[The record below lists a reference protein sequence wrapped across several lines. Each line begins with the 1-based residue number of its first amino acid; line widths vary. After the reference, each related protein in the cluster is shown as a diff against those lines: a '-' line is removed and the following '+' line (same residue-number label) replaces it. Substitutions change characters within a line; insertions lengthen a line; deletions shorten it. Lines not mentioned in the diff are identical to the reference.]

1 MIRYFIKNKNL
12 LIINLILTT
21 AHSILVTSLA
31 FLIRELIDLGIDKN
45 FDRLINLQFFA
56 FFYIIVMVLVCLL
69 RKLCWAKLIKLA
81 LTSLKNDIFKKLI
94 SRDKRVFSNQNT
106 ANYLSIITN
115 DVEMLERGYFSNSLV
130 LIQVVVSFIIA
141 VIGIIKLN
149 GYVAL
154 IVLVL
159 SLIPAIV
166 PYIFGN
172 KLALFKKDHSDYL
185 SKFTEKSKDFLMGFD
200 IIKSYN
206 LRDKVFSEYKKTNDN
221 VGISKFKFSVYNAKV
236 DLIVEGFSFLSF
248 FILLSIGAY
257 LVAINKSTVGT
268 FVAAVQL
275 MEFIKAPMQSI
286 CHIVG
291 NFKSVS
297 LICKKLES
305 ILNEDSLEEQ
315 GEIKEDFVNSIEF
328 RNVSYSY
335 DHEIRVLKDLN
346 FRFNKG
352 KKYAIIGKSGSG
364 KSTILKL
371 LMKYYFDYDG
381 NIFIDNISNKTI
393 SSISLNKMISVTH
406 QDVFLFDTTIKN
418 NITLFEDYS
427 CTEIKNALI
436 DSGLYD
442 FVNQLD
448 NRENTLIG
456 ENGCNLSGGEKQR
469 ISIARAI
476 IRNTPILVLDEAT
489 SSLDNKT
496 SDFIENTILNLKD
509 KTIIVITH
517 KLSKKLLKEFDEII
531 VLKEGQVIESG
542 DFNYLIGKQGYFYS
556 LYMIEDNSDLC
567 SFAL

>member
-45 FDRLINLQFFA
+45 FDRLISLQFFA

-172 KLALFKKDHSDYL
+172 KLALLKKDHSDYL

-542 DFNYLIGKQGYFYS
+542 DFNYLIEKQGYFYS
-556 LYMIEDNSDLC
+556 LYMIEDDSDLC